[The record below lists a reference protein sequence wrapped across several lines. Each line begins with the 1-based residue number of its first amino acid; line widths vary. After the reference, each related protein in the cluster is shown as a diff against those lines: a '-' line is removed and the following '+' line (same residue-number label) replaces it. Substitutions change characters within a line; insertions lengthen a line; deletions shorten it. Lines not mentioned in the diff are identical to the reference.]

1 MKLPLHIAKCLV
13 TLMDSGV
20 KLPSS
25 SMKHA
30 VVTKMLEDSALSK
43 HQISNSK
50 AFIYLKNN
58 EALSNYLQNNFG
70 INDLHEYILGLEN
83 DELNRSESVSI
94 SSNSKLKK
102 IRTFKG
108 FLVNSYEPI
117 AGCLH
122 NEQFII
128 QPAQGSF
135 VYIHDYENFEIDQ
148 DVIVIGIENSENFS
162 QIHHQQYLFPNL
174 KILFVSRYP
183 QSKDL
188 IKWLQ
193 RIPNQYIHFGDF
205 DFAGIAIYLNEF
217 KQHLHQRATFFVPN
231 NLENLLSQF
240 GSRDLFNKQFQPT
253 KNYLNSTDD
262 ISIRNLYQLIL
273 QYKKVLEQEL
283 LIQKF

>member
-1 MKLPLHIAKCLV
+1 MKLPLHIAKSLV
-13 TLMDSGV
+13 TLMEPGT

-25 SMKHA
+25 AMKHA
-30 VVTKMLEDSALSK
+30 VVTKMLEDSTLSK

-50 AFIYLKNN
+50 AYIYLKNN

-70 INDLHEYILGLEN
+70 INDLQEYIAGLEN
-83 DELNRSESVSI
+83 VELNRSESVSI
-94 SSNSKLKK
+94 SGDSKLKK

-117 AGCLH
+117 SARL
-122 NEQFII
+122 NSELVVV

-162 QIHHQQYLFPNL
+162 QIHHQQYLFPGK

-183 QSKDL
+183 QSNDL
-188 IKWLQ
+188 VKWLQ

-205 DFAGIAIYLNEF
+205 DFAGIAIYLNEY
-217 KQHLHQRATFFVPN
+217 KKYLQERATLFIPN
-231 NLENLLSQF
+231 NFEKLLVQF
-240 GSRDLFNKQFQPT
+240 GNRDLFNKQFQAT
-253 KNYLNSTDD
+253 KNYLNSNIEPSVRD
-262 ISIRNLYQLIL
+262 LYQLIF
-273 QYKKVLEQEL
+273 QYKKVLEQEI
-283 LIQKF
+283 LIQKS